1 MNLLH
6 LFRLIAA
13 MIQVESG
20 GDECAYNRT
29 EQAAG
34 CLQIRPI
41 MVAEAERLGIDFTL
55 ADRWDCN
62 KSVRFFIELQMV
74 KGRTSHEEM
83 ARCWNGG
90 GNGMQLEA
98 TAVYWEKVLKS
109 VNALASD

>member
-20 GDECAYNRT
+20 GNECAYNRS

-55 ADRWDCN
+55 ADRWDCA
-62 KSVRFFIELQMV
+62 KSVRFFIELQMT
-74 KGRTSHEEM
+74 KKRTSFEEM

-90 GNGMQLEA
+90 PKGNSLNSTLNYWQGVQ
-98 TAVYWEKVLKS
+98 TAMKKQ
-109 VNALASD
+109 

>member
-1 MNLLH
+1 
-6 LFRLIAA
+6 

-20 GDECAYNRT
+20 GNPDAYNRT

-55 ADRWDCN
+55 ADRWDCA
-62 KSVRFFIELQMV
+62 KSVRFFIELQMI
-74 KGRTSHEEM
+74 KKRTRYEEM

-90 GNGMQLEA
+90 GNGMQIEA
-98 TAVYWEKVLKS
+98 TAVYWDKVLRN
-109 VNALASD
+109 VNGLASD

>member
-1 MNLLH
+1 MNLLS

-20 GDECAYNRT
+20 GNECAYNRS

-41 MVAEAERLGIDFTL
+41 MVAEAERLRIDFTL
-55 ADRWDCN
+55 ADRWDCA
-62 KSVRFFIELQMV
+62 KPVRFFIELQMV
-74 KGRTSHEEM
+74 KKRTSFETM

-90 GNGMQLEA
+90 GNGMHMEA
-98 TAVYWEKVLKS
+98 TAVYWGKVLKE
-109 VNALASD
+109 VNELASD

>member
-1 MNLLH
+1 MNLLS

-20 GDECAYNRT
+20 GNPDAWNEK

-41 MVAEAERLGIDFTL
+41 MVAEAERLGINFTL
-55 ADRWDCN
+55 ADRWDCA

-74 KGRTSHEEM
+74 KKRTSYEEM

-90 GNGMQLEA
+90 GNGMQMEA
-98 TAVYWEKVLKS
+98 TAVYWGEVKNELR
-109 VNALASD
+109 